1 MNVVGFEGMPS
12 RVSNGAVQ
20 SQTDAS
26 NARMDDGG
34 GGDSNPVVGFLLVLV
49 AVIIVALYFLASFF
63 ECMDKWEK
71 ARKKGR
77 RAAGMNLKKSVMGYD
92 DVDALEGLEGL
103 EMDGLLSKPGNGGV
117 ASDSGYY
124 QVSAVRW

>member
-1 MNVVGFEGMPS
+1 MPS

-71 ARKKGR
+71 GRKKAR
-77 RAAGMNLKKSVMGYD
+77 TRKGMMGYD
-92 DVDALEGLEGL
+92 DLDGLESL
-103 EMDGLLSKPGNGGV
+103 EKDGLLSKPRFEV
-117 ASDSGYY
+117 ATSDNGYY